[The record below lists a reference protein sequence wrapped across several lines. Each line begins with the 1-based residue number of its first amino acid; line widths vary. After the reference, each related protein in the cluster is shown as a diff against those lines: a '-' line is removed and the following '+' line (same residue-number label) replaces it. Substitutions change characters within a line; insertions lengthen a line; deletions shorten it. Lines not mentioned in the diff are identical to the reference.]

1 MLTAFADGAVFG
13 NRIGEA
19 EPNVLALH
27 GWGGTN
33 AQMLGCVEGLDALT
47 LDLPGFGASPVPPEA
62 WGASQYADLLVPV
75 LETFHAPPVVV
86 GFSFGGRVAVCL
98 AAKRPDLVRALVLTG
113 APLLRKS
120 ASPTKAPL
128 AFRIAKVAHR
138 FGLLSDERM
147 EEERRKRGSADYRA
161 ATGIMRNVLVRVVN
175 ETYEN
180 ELRALQC
187 PVDFVF
193 LLAMAR
199 RNAAWARN
207 NGSVIVNVPHA
218 KRPES
223 TRIEYR
229 APDPATNPY
238 LTFAAILMAGLVS
251 SSFGRRT
258 AMTSQISHHDHA
270 R

>member
-1 MLTAFADGAVFG
+1 
-13 NRIGEA
+13 
-19 EPNVLALH
+19 
-27 GWGGTN
+27 
-33 AQMLGCVEGLDALT
+33 MLGCVEGLDALT

-187 PVDFVF
+187 PVDFVWGENDT
-193 LLAMAR
+193 AAPVEMVR
-199 RNAAWARN
+199 RA
-207 NGSVIVNVPHA
+207 
-218 KRPES
+218 E
-223 TRIEYR
+223 
-229 APDPATNPY
+229 D
-238 LTFAAILMAGLVS
+238 LVS
-251 SSFGRRT
+251 APTSLEIISGRTHFLPLEEPAPIRD
-258 AMTSQISHHDHA
+258 AIVRRLS
-270 R
+270 